1 MNSICKLCNIN
12 SLPEDGAGKVL
23 FGDARGN
30 VRLEWSVSA
39 SIADFYPFVESYWK
53 NKLKK

>member
-30 VRLEWSVSA
+30 VRLERSVSA
-39 SIADFYPFVESYWK
+39 SVADFYPFVESY
-53 NKLKK
+53 